1 MEYNLTA
8 CPDKDMIASV
18 IRQRFGKVLCCS
30 AIEKMADDL
39 YAAGLRYYNNSP
51 KLDFDLA
58 VMERVA
64 RKAIAD
70 RLTDWNEED
79 CHLGVPEEW
88 DKFDVVSPYS
98 DQVDYRLEQYEK
110 EVREVLKEELG
121 E

>member
-1 MEYNLTA
+1 MYDLTA

-18 IRQRFGKVLCCS
+18 IRQGFGKVLCCS

-39 YAAGLRYYNNSP
+39 YDAGLRYYNNSP

-79 CHLGVPEEW
+79 CHNSGSANW
-88 DKFDVVSPYS
+88 GNYDVVGPYS
-98 DQVDYRLEQYEK
+98 SQVDFRLEQYEK

>member
-1 MEYNLTA
+1 MYNLTV
-8 CPDKDMIASV
+8 CPDKDMIVS
-18 IRQRFGKVLCCS
+18 IIKQGFGKVLCCS

-70 RLTDWNEED
+70 RLTDWNEGD
-79 CHLGVPEEW
+79 CHLGDPSGW
-88 DKFDVVSPYS
+88 DKFDVVGPYS
-98 DQVDYRLEQYEK
+98 GQVDFRLEQYEK

>member
-1 MEYNLTA
+1 MYNLTA
-8 CPDKDMIASV
+8 YPDKDMIVS
-18 IRQRFGKVLCCS
+18 IIKQGFGKVLCCS

-70 RLTDWNEED
+70 RLTDWNED
-79 CHLGVPEEW
+79 ACHNSDPANW
-88 DKFDVVSPYS
+88 DNYDVVSPYS
-98 DQVDYRLEQYEK
+98 GQVSFRLEQYEK
-110 EVREVLKEELG
+110 EVREVLKDDFG

>member
-1 MEYNLTA
+1 MYDLTA
-8 CPDKDMIASV
+8 CPDKDMIVSV
-18 IRQRFGKVLCCS
+18 IKQGFGKVLCCS
-30 AIEKMADDL
+30 AIEKIADDL

-70 RLTDWNEED
+70 RLTDWNEEA
-79 CHLGVPEEW
+79 CHNSDPANW
-88 DKFDVVSPYS
+88 DNYDVVSPYS
-98 DQVDYRLEQYEK
+98 SQVDFRLEQYEK
-110 EVREVLKEELG
+110 EVREVLKDDFG

>member
-1 MEYNLTA
+1 MYDLTA
-8 CPDKDMIASV
+8 CPDKDMIVS
-18 IRQRFGKVLCCS
+18 IIKQGFGKVLCCS

-39 YAAGLRYYNNSP
+39 YDAGLRYYNNSP

-70 RLTDWNEED
+70 RLTDWNEEA
-79 CHLGVPEEW
+79 CHNSDPANW
-88 DKFDVVSPYS
+88 DNYDVVSPYS
-98 DQVDYRLEQYEK
+98 SQVNFRLEQYEK
-110 EVREVLKEELG
+110 EVREVLKEEWS

>member
-1 MEYNLTA
+1 MYNLTA
-8 CPDKDMIASV
+8 CPDKDMIVS
-18 IRQRFGKVLCCS
+18 IIKQGFGKVLCCS

-70 RLTDWNEED
+70 RLTDWNEEA
-79 CHLGVPEEW
+79 CHNSDPANW
-88 DKFDVVSPYS
+88 DNYDVVSPYS
-98 DQVDYRLEQYEK
+98 SQVSFRLEQYEK
-110 EVREVLKEELG
+110 EVREVLKEEWS